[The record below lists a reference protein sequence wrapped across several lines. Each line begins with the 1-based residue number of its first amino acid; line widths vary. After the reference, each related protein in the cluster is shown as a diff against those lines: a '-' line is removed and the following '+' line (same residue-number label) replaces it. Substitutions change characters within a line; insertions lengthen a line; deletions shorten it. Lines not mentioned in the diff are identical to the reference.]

1 MRRNQVG
8 PPRDNDKIV
17 CGLQSLMIG
26 ATTRLG
32 RKSPTAALQNPTLL
46 FPFEPDGSPNYVTSD
61 SASQPV
67 PLTPGFID
75 YASRIVRLDNR
86 C

>member
-1 MRRNQVG
+1 
-8 PPRDNDKIV
+8 
-17 CGLQSLMIG
+17 MIG

-32 RKSPTAALQNPTLL
+32 RKSPTAALQNSTLL

-75 YASRIVRLDNR
+75 YLSPFCASTRSSWSMFHFLLDLVFGFGSVG
-86 C
+86 